1 MFSWDPSVYSEFE
14 TERTRPAIDLL
25 SRISHLR
32 PRSIIDVG
40 CGPGN
45 STELLARAFPD
56 AEIIGIDASPE
67 MVACATERLPGIE
80 FEVMDARDIHDGFDL
95 VFSSS
100 CIQWIPDHDT
110 LIPRLMDSLESGGT
124 LAVQLPMNQDE
135 PLSVIAEEV
144 AAEPRWHYA
153 AERPVRYDLPTPE
166 TY

>member
-56 AEIIGIDASPE
+56 AEIIGIDTSPE
-67 MVACATERLPGIE
+67 MVASAAERLPGIE
-80 FEVMDARDIHDGFDL
+80 FEVMDALLH
-95 VFSSS
+95 
-100 CIQWIPDHDT
+100 P
-110 LIPRLMDSLESGGT
+110 MDSEPRHAHPQTHGLVGIRRDARST
-124 LAVQLPMNQDE
+124 APDE
-135 PLSVIAEEV
+135 PG
-144 AAEPRWHYA
+144 
-153 AERPVRYDLPTPE
+153 
-166 TY
+166 